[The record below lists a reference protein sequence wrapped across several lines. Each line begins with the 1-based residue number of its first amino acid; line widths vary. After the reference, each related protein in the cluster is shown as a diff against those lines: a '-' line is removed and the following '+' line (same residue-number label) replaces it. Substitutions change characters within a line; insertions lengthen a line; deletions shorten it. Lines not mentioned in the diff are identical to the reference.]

1 MAESNIT
8 SAGTGDWNAGATW
21 TGGAVPDT
29 DQHAIIQSGHNVTI
43 NADDEVKSLS
53 VQGGGTLTGNS
64 SYSITVNGEG
74 NATYGTNHY
83 AIDLDGVIGTNVKLI
98 LTYNGTT
105 ALDLAG
111 SSGTVNSL
119 TINHADCV
127 ANLET
132 TGSLAGDLTI
142 TAGEFKTNNNA
153 LTVTGNTS
161 LGAGAGAGGADEA
174 TLTCGSS
181 TVSLGST
188 YSSDYGLYVKR
199 GGTFV
204 GGTGAHTM
212 GSISMEDY
220 ATAKLTLTT
229 HANGTTLNAGDYG
242 SDYIVAVGADST
254 ITSTNSLLVLATSK
268 TEATYNLNLHNKFNN
283 LTVNSSGKKF
293 YIQQATTLAGDLT
306 ITAGDVDTTGSN
318 HALTVADVVTVNGS
332 LTGNGSTLLFGSL
345 KGTGTFN
352 APTTTVTIDD
362 RDESTGKA
370 LDIDGMTISTNDL
383 NVTLTSAKN
392 QDLDIGDDK
401 IHDLTIN
408 NDTDARINYF
418 TANGSI
424 DGDLTITRGIL
435 NTFNRTLTV
444 DGDCSIAADGK
455 LEANVNGNVAV
466 TLGSLTIASGG
477 IYNATSATTTI
488 TSMTSTGSGDRSLSL
503 VSGGTFTNTSGTV
516 LFNSGADQR
525 LQMAGT
531 GNLYNLTVNK
541 SDNEFITFGNLTILN
556 NLDVTLAADHTWRP
570 NAGSDTLTVYGN
582 TYLTTGKIG
591 NTTQYTGTNNW
602 GNVTINSGEFILSTG
617 TNNVSGIRNV
627 GGTVSQS

>member
-1 MAESNIT
+1 MT
-8 SAGTGDWNAGATW
+8 C
-21 TGGAVPDT
+21 
-29 DQHAIIQSGHNVTI
+29 
-43 NADDEVKSLS
+43 
-53 VQGGGTLTGNS
+53 
-64 SYSITVNGEG
+64 
-74 NATYGTNHY
+74 
-83 AIDLDGVIGTNVKLI
+83 
-98 LTYNGTT
+98 
-105 ALDLAG
+105 
-111 SSGTVNSL
+111 SSGT
-119 TINHADCV
+119 I
-127 ANLET
+127 
-132 TGSLAGDLTI
+132 
-142 TAGEFKTNNNA
+142 
-153 LTVTGNTS
+153 
-161 LGAGAGAGGADEA
+161 
-174 TLTCGSS
+174 
-181 TVSLGST
+181 SLGST

-204 GGTGAHTM
+204 GNTGEHTM

-488 TSMTSTGSGDRSLSL
+488 TSELASSGYAWETEP
-503 VSGGTFTNTSGTV
+503 GGTFTHNNGTVSLESTANTSCKENT
-516 LFNSGADQR
+516 F
-525 LQMAGT
+525 
-531 GNLYNLTVNK
+531 YNLTLNGNA
-541 SDNEFITFGNLTILN
+541 DTREFTMRDSSGALMTILG
-556 NLDVTLAADHTWRP
+556 D
-570 NAGSDTLTVYGN
+570 LTVTRGEFEFN
-582 TYLTTGKIG
+582 TAGDALTVHGLTTVSAIGKFDNNG
-591 NTTQYTGTNNW
+591 SASGTHTFH
-602 GNVTINSGEFILSTG
+602 GLVTN
-617 TNNVSGIRNV
+617 
-627 GGTVSQS
+627 